1 MNAGWPFYLGCG
13 RAARLAVLDVET
25 LSQLGRSPRGGDG
38 KEGPVSTTP
47 IPSTF
52 GPRWLYLH
60 GFASGPSSY
69 KGLAV
74 AEHYARR
81 GVAIER
87 LDLRIPSFERL
98 RLGAMIDA
106 VRAAIGGEQERVV
119 LFGSSLGGLTACR
132 VAEQDARV
140 CALVL
145 LAPAFRIMERWR
157 ERLGEAGWK
166 AWETTGWL
174 DTLDYISKTMS
185 RVDFGFAE
193 EATAIDERS
202 GGFPDVRVPTLIIH
216 GVNDPVVDVAL
227 SRAFAKG
234 KRHVRL
240 IEVDDGHELVVSLD
254 RIKSEADQFLAPF
267 LGG

>member
-1 MNAGWPFYLGCG
+1 
-13 RAARLAVLDVET
+13 VTDT
-25 LSQLGRSPRGGDG
+25 HS
-38 KEGPVSTTP
+38 
-47 IPSTF
+47 PSTL

-60 GFASGPSSY
+60 GFASGASSY
-69 KGLAV
+69 KGVAI

-98 RLGAMIDA
+98 RLRQMIA
-106 VRAAIGGEQERVV
+106 SVRTAIGGESDRAV

-132 VAEQDARV
+132 VAEEDPRV

-157 ERLGEAGWK
+157 ERLGEKGWT
-166 AWETTGWL
+166 AWQTTGWL
-174 DTLDYISKTMS
+174 DTLDYVSKTMS

-193 EATAIDERS
+193 EAAALDERS
-202 GGFPDVRVPTLIIH
+202 GGFPDVRVPTLIVH
-216 GVNDPVVDVAL
+216 GVNDPVVDVEL
-227 SRAFAKG
+227 SRRFAAG

-240 IEVDDGHELVVSLD
+240 VEVDDGHELAASLD
-254 RIKSEADQFLAPF
+254 RIKTEADSFLAPF
-267 LGG
+267 LGE